1 MATMTSYKITDFG
14 GPITPM
20 EQPIPEPTGTEVLVR
35 VTRCGVCHS
44 DIHIADGFYD
54 LGGGKTLSLG
64 ERGIQLPRAMGH
76 EALGVL
82 EKAGPDAGS
91 VPVGET
97 RLVYPWVGCGE
108 CSVCKAD
115 KENYCAKPRSLGVFL
130 DGGYAEYIIVPHP
143 KHLVEIGDVDPSVA
157 APYACSGLTVY
168 SALKKA
174 QPIADDEWLVIMGA
188 GGLGLIAVSIA
199 KAMGIANVLS
209 CDIDPAKLEAAK
221 EAGAS
226 ATLNTADGNAAA
238 ALLTAVGGTPPMA
251 VLDTVG
257 SEATSG
263 LGIGALV
270 KGGRYVIVGL
280 YGGGLSVA
288 LPSIPLR
295 AVSIIGSYTGNL
307 QELEELMALVRAGK
321 IKSIPVTERPLSE
334 AGPALDDLRKGTVVG
349 RQVLVND

>member
-1 MATMTSYKITDFG
+1 
-14 GPITPM
+14 
-20 EQPIPEPTGTEVLVR
+20 
-35 VTRCGVCHS
+35 
-44 DIHIADGFYD
+44 
-54 LGGGKTLSLG
+54 
-64 ERGIQLPRAMGH
+64 
-76 EALGVL
+76 
-82 EKAGPDAGS
+82 
-91 VPVGET
+91 
-97 RLVYPWVGCGE
+97 
-108 CSVCKAD
+108 
-115 KENYCAKPRSLGVFL
+115 
-130 DGGYAEYIIVPHP
+130 
-143 KHLVEIGDVDPSVA
+143 
-157 APYACSGLTVY
+157 
-168 SALKKA
+168 
-174 QPIADDEWLVIMGA
+174 
-188 GGLGLIAVSIA
+188 
-199 KAMGIANVLS
+199 
-209 CDIDPAKLEAAK
+209 
-221 EAGAS
+221 
-226 ATLNTADGNAAA
+226 
-238 ALLTAVGGTPPMA
+238 MA